1 MKLKS
6 QIKRN
11 DLFRSSYRRKELQYN
26 MWLYQKEDHIIR
38 KVEHGWITKED
49 EIKLMK
55 LKGDKNDR
63 RV

>member
-26 MWLYQKEDHIIR
+26 YNMWLYQKEDHIIR
-38 KVEHGWITKED
+38 KVERGWITKED
-49 EIKLMK
+49 ETKLMK
-55 LKGDKNDR
+55 LKGDRK
-63 RV
+63 